1 MTSLS
6 PGIIKNAIPG
16 LRNSGSK
23 TTEWRHFLSMMV
35 LLIEFQERAT
45 KAGETAASNRN
56 KNGTEDRREKK
67 WLLPHPAFKNSH
79 QPRPLPHYVP
89 IGRFWQILV
98 DPR

>member
-56 KNGTEDRREKK
+56 KNGTEDRREKNGCCLI
-67 WLLPHPAFKNSH
+67 LLSKTAINPAPCLVMCRLVDF
-79 QPRPLPHYVP
+79 
-89 IGRFWQILV
+89 GRFW
-98 DPR
+98 